1 MVTEMEVNMKNP
13 VLPFDVDTLSLR
25 SSAAKEV
32 GTQHAAD
39 YSSRAP
45 YPHGSFDNFLPEEIL
60 ERVLKELSQLPE
72 AESSFSRAQEKLKSA
87 YSPERLPPYTR
98 NLFYALN
105 SRPFL
110 SFLEELTGIEG
121 LIPDPYFI
129 GGGVHI
135 TQNGGHL
142 DIHADFNHHG
152 KLNLERRLNVLIYLN
167 KDWKPE
173 WGGEFEIWNP
183 DMTEKVK
190 SFTPVFNRMV
200 CFNTRSDTWHG
211 NPEPVN
217 HPDGEPRMS
226 LALYYYTA
234 TWSELRK
241 SHTTLFKPRPGTI
254 DKVDRQVARHSFLQ
268 DILPP
273 VVYRKVIWRLARLGF

>member
-1 MVTEMEVNMKNP
+1 MSVSVM
-13 VLPFDVDTLSLR
+13 PFDAETLSLR
-25 SSAAKEV
+25 SEPAKEI
-32 GTQHAAD
+32 GALHAAD
-39 YSSRAP
+39 YQSKVP
-45 YPHGSFDNFLPEEIL
+45 YPYGAFDNFLPEPVL
-60 ERVLKELSQLPE
+60 ERVLEELSQLPE
-72 AESSFSRAQEKLKSA
+72 AESSFNRPQEKLKSA
-87 YSPERLPPYTR
+87 YSPERLPPYTK

-110 SFLEELTGIEG
+110 LFLEQLTGIEG

-167 KDWKPE
+167 KDWRPE
-173 WGGEFEIWNP
+173 YGGEFEIWNE
-183 DMTEKVK
+183 DMTQKVK
-190 SFTPVFNRMV
+190 SFNPIFNRMV

-217 HPDGEPRMS
+217 HPNGEPRMS

-234 TWSELRK
+234 TWDATRK
-241 SHTTLFKPRPGTI
+241 SHTTLFKPRPGT
-254 DKVDRQVARHSFLQ
+254 VDRKDWKVARHDFLQ
-268 DILPP
+268 EVLPP
-273 VVYRKVIWRLARLGF
+273 VVFRKVIGRLARLGF